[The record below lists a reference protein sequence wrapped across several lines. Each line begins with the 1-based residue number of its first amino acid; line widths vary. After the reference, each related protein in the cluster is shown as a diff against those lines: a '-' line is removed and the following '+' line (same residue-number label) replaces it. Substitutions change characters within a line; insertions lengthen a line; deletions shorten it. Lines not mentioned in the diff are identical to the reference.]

1 MHIIIKNKFLY
12 YKDYKV
18 KCAVGK
24 RGINT
29 KKREGDFITPK
40 GEFKIK
46 SVFYR
51 RDRIK
56 LLKTK
61 LKKKV
66 IKRNMGWCDDP
77 KSKYYNKLIKFPFK
91 YNAEKLFI
99 KENIYDILL
108 VLDFN
113 MNPVVKKKG
122 SAIFLHISKKNFSKT
137 KGCIA
142 IKKIDL
148 KKILKG
154 LDKNTTI
161 KIT

>member
-24 RGINT
+24 RGINI
-29 KKREGDFITPK
+29 KRREGDFITPK

-46 SVFYR
+46 SVYYR

-77 KSKYYNKLIKFPFK
+77 RSKDYNKLIRFPFK
-91 YNAEKLFI
+91 YGAEKLYI
-99 KENIYDILL
+99 KENIC
-108 VLDFN
+108 F
-113 MNPVVKKKG
+113 
-122 SAIFLHISKKNFSKT
+122 
-137 KGCIA
+137 
-142 IKKIDL
+142 
-148 KKILKG
+148 
-154 LDKNTTI
+154 
-161 KIT
+161 